1 MELPE
6 YICII
11 IAKDITYHC
20 LKLLQVGAYCIL
32 AKNHNQSSHFSKNYI
47 IHPDITRCLLT
58 PFFARSALSRDL
70 MWSTLANN
78 VTVWSVTVEFVQC
91 DSLHLTACLR
101 LYMALPHAGRLPP
114 HFVHVSILMYF
125 PSVRQPDL

>member
-1 MELPE
+1 M
-6 YICII
+6 YIS
-11 IAKDITYHC
+11 
-20 LKLLQVGAYCIL
+20 
-32 AKNHNQSSHFSKNYI
+32 KNHIQSSHFSKNYI

-58 PFFARSALSRDL
+58 SFFARSALSRDL